1 MILYL
6 DSSVLVKR
14 YVVEAGSPEVNR
26 WISMARP
33 ASSGLLTRAEVEAA
47 ICHAAHSAWIGEGES
62 RRALSLFREEWESF
76 GRLPIHEATVRRAG
90 ELACRYNLRGYG
102 AVHLACALLYQDG
115 LGLPVTLAT
124 YDRLL
129 WQAGQAEGLALLP
142 EIMP

>member
-6 DSSVLVKR
+6 DSSALVKR
-14 YVVEAGSPEVNR
+14 YVAESGSPEVNQ
-26 WISMARP
+26 WISIALP
-33 ASSGLLTRAEVEAA
+33 SATSLVTRAEVAAA
-47 ICHAAHSAWIGEGES
+47 ICRAAHLGWVEAAES
-62 RRALSLFREEWESF
+62 RRALEAFSTEWETL
-76 GRLPIHEATVRRAG
+76 GRLPVLEATVRRAAD
-90 ELACRYNLRGYG
+90 LACRHNLRGYD

-124 YDRLL
+124 FDRLL